1 MKNDPEPEGELG
13 IFLNNEM
20 EMIRLSEKSMKN
32 MDFFRQP
39 FHAFKLEIV
48 EILDYLD

>member
-32 MDFFRQP
+32 MDFFQT
-39 FHAFKLEIV
+39 AFSRF
-48 EILDYLD
+48 